1 MAIQLHTPNMWND
14 LEVKE
19 EAWEGVSAEAE
30 REGLYL
36 DHEVKQELLVGPEVL
51 QPNDAAFRLGR

>member
-1 MAIQLHTPNMWND
+1 MWND